1 MIKSLSLSFSVYL
14 SIYLFISL
22 HIFYLPI
29 TDPHP
34 VSTSVILSPS
44 PLSPPLA
51 LFHGHHF
58 YSLHFSPIFPTLSKV
73 NDTSFLAEMR
83 PRARGYSERIE
94 TNGSAPLGYRLA
106 RGGIKSDWQA
116 SAREPWPRNAVI
128 IPPAKDPR
136 YSCPSGRGRGRGR
149 RGRINTSNINLRP
162 KAVLVAAGS
171 PSLVG
176 SRENSYISRIRGTLL
191 SFGRKE
197 RKKNGCRRPPRW
209 ISWNLASPENSLYLI
224 IIWQKR
230 RGNLLFSD
238 LPQPRVK
245 SGRHLARTD
254 SPQKVLGRR
263 TEEEGRRG
271 KRRRKRKPVKWFCGK
286 DEG

>member
-1 MIKSLSLSFSVYL
+1 
-14 SIYLFISL
+14 
-22 HIFYLPI
+22 
-29 TDPHP
+29 
-34 VSTSVILSPS
+34 
-44 PLSPPLA
+44 
-51 LFHGHHF
+51 
-58 YSLHFSPIFPTLSKV
+58 
-73 NDTSFLAEMR
+73 MR

-197 RKKNGCRRPPRW
+197 RKKKWLSSSPSLNLVESR
-209 ISWNLASPENSLYLI
+209 ISREFAILDY
-224 IIWQKR
+224 
-230 RGNLLFSD
+230 
-238 LPQPRVK
+238 
-245 SGRHLARTD
+245 HLAKTAWK
-254 SPQKVLGRR
+254 SAFFWPSS
-263 TEEEGRRG
+263 T
-271 KRRRKRKPVKWFCGK
+271 
-286 DEG
+286 